1 MAMSDRSMKMAPGG
15 NGGAQKPP
23 AADSEKSGYCER
35 FLSWLSCCPRRVSS
49 DVDDKDKQ
57 LRAHERKRNIE
68 LRLLRAEVMDLVY
81 LLRKIKDGQLRYS
94 EATPYL
100 RKTFND
106 ISICIC
112 RIKDIE
118 DEGEACSDA
127 VRHILN
133 LWEQMSISRIWAQP
147 SGNASGNGKDDAG
160 KDADPTENQNRTQD
174 VESDATE
181 MLQVIALLTEQA
193 EALVLEVGYRT
204 ITERINDWLG
214 YARSGHVLPFHA
226 VFEDELLSQ
235 SARNK
240 VLNYITWKQEEIR
253 HGLVDASTGLIYRVP
268 TSTCG
273 MAWRIGAIIAVFG
286 LLTFFFA
293 KWDSAMDML
302 TIDTHYVAAEA
313 AHDSSPARPVA
324 EATNPE
330 SRAPSDGGASSRGTT
345 ESSGAP
351 AADDESPPA
360 INPAGV
366 PLTIWIALIVG
377 LVTHKLIGSAKRK
390 QGGAVSVF
398 LPVADWSYF
407 LSSRLAQILGSLTLA
422 LFVTSALLFM
432 ADSVQDISMNYAFL
446 AGYGLDSF
454 AGLFGSNL
462 ERKASAEAEA
472 LRGRL
477 GLSGN
482 GQATKP

>member
-1 MAMSDRSMKMAPGG
+1 MSDQSKKMAPGG
-15 NGGAQKPP
+15 NGGAQQTSD
-23 AADSEKSGYCER
+23 ADSEKPGYCER
-35 FLSWLSCCPRRVSS
+35 FLAWFRCCPRRASS
-49 DVDDKDKQ
+49 EDDDRAKQ
-57 LRAHERKRNIE
+57 LRAHERKRNSE
-68 LRLLRAEVMDLVY
+68 LRLLRAEVMDLVF
-81 LLRKIKDGQLRYS
+81 LLRKLKDGQLRLS

-100 RKTFND
+100 RITFND

-118 DEGEACSDA
+118 DQGETCSDA

-133 LWEQMSISRIWAQP
+133 LWEQMSISRIWP
-147 SGNASGNGKDDAG
+147 RDSGNVAGSGKGDDGQEAN
-160 KDADPTENQNRTQD
+160 PTERQNNTQD
-174 VESDATE
+174 VGTDATE
-181 MLQVIALLTEQA
+181 MLQVIALLNEQA

-204 ITERINDWLG
+204 ITERINDWLE

-226 VFEDELLSQ
+226 VFEDELLSE

-240 VLNYITWKQEEIR
+240 VLNYITWKQAQIR
-253 HGLVDASTGLIYRVP
+253 RGLVDASTGLIYRVP
-268 TSTCG
+268 TTTCG
-273 MAWRIGAIIAVFG
+273 MVWRIGAIIAVFG

-302 TIDTHYVAAEA
+302 NVDTHYVAAEVEN
-313 AHDSSPARPVA
+313 DSSPTLAVA
-324 EATNPE
+324 EVIDPE
-330 SRAPSDGGASSRGTT
+330 SRTPSDGEANPRDTT

-351 AADDESPPA
+351 AADDESSPGM
-360 INPAGV
+360 NPAGV

-377 LVTHKLIGSAKRK
+377 LVAHKLIGSAKRK

-398 LPVADWSYF
+398 LPVADWAYF
-407 LSSRLAQILGSLTLA
+407 LSSRMAQILGSLTLA

-432 ADSVQDISMNYAFL
+432 ADSAQDVSMKYAFL

-482 GQATKP
+482 GQTTKP